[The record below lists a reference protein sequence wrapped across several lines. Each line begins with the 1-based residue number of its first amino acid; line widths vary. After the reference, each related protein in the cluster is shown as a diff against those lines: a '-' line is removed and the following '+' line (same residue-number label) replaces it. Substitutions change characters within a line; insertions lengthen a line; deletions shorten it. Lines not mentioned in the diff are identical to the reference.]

1 MNSSSNHSD
10 KLDYVNSY
18 YTFQRL
24 RLKRQKWDAVHRQI
38 MENVTVAYVTILIP
52 DKVLNVYVRMVSMAM
67 AKHVIRCLN
76 AVRPFTQTV
85 RVKISP
91 FIHIKPIH
99 IKILNNMISF
109 VIILMISQ
117 SCGDPIKSTKPI
129 PVRVI
134 QQILLL
140 HGSMNY
146 LRGMVALDF
155 TRYMTVHI
163 LWIHPP

>member
-1 MNSSSNHSD
+1 MQYNLCLLHKPSHD
-10 KLDYVNSY
+10 KIL
-18 YTFQRL
+18 FQILFVVQFIHPR
-24 RLKRQKWDAVHRQI
+24 
-38 MENVTVAYVTILIP
+38 TLIP